1 MGINVLAVDDHDV
14 VLAGLGTLFGGTEI
28 SLGSTA
34 KSSAEALEKL
44 RQKRPDVVLMDIRMP
59 GVDGLSTLERIKTDH
74 PDLPVVMYSAY
85 DNQTYLARA
94 LALGAAG
101 YVRKSDGS
109 EKLVDRI
116 RKAAS
121 GVSAWAPEELQHVT
135 GPLVLPNVVNGM
147 EIALTQRESE
157 VLHQMANGLTNK
169 EIAKMLKISYET
181 VKEHVQHVLRKIG
194 VKDRTQAAVWAV
206 RNELV

>member
-14 VLAGLGTLFGGTEI
+14 VLAGLGALFSGTEI
-28 SLGSTA
+28 GLGSTA

-59 GVDGLSTLERIKTDH
+59 GVDGLSTLAKIKTDH
-74 PDLPVVMYSAY
+74 PDLPVLMYTAY
-85 DNQTYLARA
+85 DNPTYIARA
-94 LALGAAG
+94 MALGAAG
-101 YVRKSDGS
+101 YVRKSDS
-109 EKLVDRI
+109 RDKLFDRI
-116 RKAAS
+116 RKAAT
-121 GVSAWAPEELQHVT
+121 GVTAWTPEDIEGAR
-135 GPLVLPNVVNGM
+135 GPLPVPTVAHGI

-206 RNELV
+206 RNKLV

>member
-1 MGINVLAVDDHDV
+1 MGINLLAVDDHDV
-14 VLAGLGTLFGGTEI
+14 VLAGLRAIFSGTEI

-34 KSSAEALEKL
+34 KSSGEAMEAL

-59 GVDGLSTLERIKTDH
+59 GVDGLTALAKIKTDH
-74 PDLPVVMYSAY
+74 PELPVLMYSAY

-94 LALGAAG
+94 RALGAAG
-101 YVRKSDGS
+101 YVRKSDNCQ
-109 EKLVDRI
+109 KLIERI
-116 RKAAS
+116 RKAAT
-121 GVSAWAPEELQHVT
+121 GVSTWTPEDLQET
-135 GPLVLPNVVNGM
+135 SGPLVWPPVVNGM
-147 EIALTQRESE
+147 EISLTQRERE

-169 EIAKMLKISYET
+169 EIAKLLKISYET

-206 RNELV
+206 RNKLV

>member
-14 VLAGLGTLFGGTEI
+14 VLAGLGALFGGTEI

-44 RQKRPDVVLMDIRMP
+44 RQKHPDVVLMDIRMP
-59 GVDGLSTLERIKTDH
+59 GVDGLTTLAKIKTDH
-74 PDLPVVMYSAY
+74 PDLPVVMYTAY
-85 DNQTYLARA
+85 DNPIYIARA
-94 LALGAAG
+94 MALGAAG
-101 YVRKSDGS
+101 YVRKSDSS
-109 EKLVDRI
+109 EKLFDRI
-116 RKAAS
+116 RKAAT
-121 GVSAWAPEELQHVT
+121 GVLAWTPEEQDETKGRPVWAP
-135 GPLVLPNVVNGM
+135 VVDGI
-147 EIALTQRESE
+147 EIQLTQRESE
-157 VLHQMANGLTNK
+157 VLRQMANGLTNK

-206 RNELV
+206 RNKLV

>member
-44 RQKRPDVVLMDIRMP
+44 RHKRPDVVLMDIRMP
-59 GVDGLSTLERIKTDH
+59 GVDGLSTLARIKTDH
-74 PDLPVVMYSAY
+74 PDLPVVMYTAY

-101 YVRKSDGS
+101 YVRKSDAG
-109 EKLVDRI
+109 EKLVDSI
-116 RKAAS
+116 RKAAT
-121 GVSAWAPEELQHVT
+121 GGLAWTPQELQDT
-135 GPLVLPNVVNGM
+135 KGPLPLPNVVNGL

-181 VKEHVQHVLRKIG
+181 VKEHVQHILRKIG